1 MFDEKTILARLANGE
16 DAGVI
21 ANEFAA
27 MLNATLDAH
36 RKANQEREI
45 EARKNALAEQFANVL
60 YDYMTLELPELA
72 DLMADEDID
81 LTSIA
86 RQSMDSVAHMM
97 RHMIDVYDEHEDCS
111 SDCDCHSQAEPT
123 GPQVVIQEKRNNEP
137 AKTRVV
143 TGADADAIIDKFLK
157 KFGL

>member
-1 MFDEKTILARLANGE
+1 MFDEKTILTRLANGE

-36 RKANQEREI
+36 RRASQKREI

-60 YDYMTLELPELA
+60 YDYMTIELPELA
-72 DLMADEDID
+72 DLITDENID

-86 RQSMDSVAHMM
+86 HQSMDSVAHMM
-97 RHMIDVYDEHEDCS
+97 RRMIDVYDEHEDCS
-111 SDCDCHSQAEPT
+111 GGCDCHSQDKPA
-123 GPQVVIQEKRNNEP
+123 GPQVVIQEMKSGEP
-137 AKTRVV
+137 TKTRVV
-143 TGADADAIIDKFLK
+143 TGTDADAIIDNFLK